1 MSLRTA
7 VISRRNEK
15 RRLCNFFFLGGGG
28 GIRCIMGNVEV
39 ANSAKVGVS
48 GRVGY
53 ESDFFSSV
61 IKLIVTQKVSHL
73 VSY

>member
-1 MSLRTA
+1 
-7 VISRRNEK
+7 
-15 RRLCNFFFLGGGG
+15 
-28 GIRCIMGNVEV
+28 MGNVEV

-53 ESDFFSSV
+53 DSDFFFSV

>member
-1 MSLRTA
+1 MKKEGYA
-7 VISRRNEK
+7 I
-15 RRLCNFFFLGGGG
+15 FFWGGGG
-28 GIRCIMGNVEV
+28 GKRCIMGNVEV

>member
-1 MSLRTA
+1 MQ
-7 VISRRNEK
+7 
-15 RRLCNFFFLGGGG
+15 FFFLGGGVG
-28 GIRCIMGNVEV
+28 VWGKIRCIMGNVEV

>member
-1 MSLRTA
+1 MIKEGYA
-7 VISRRNEK
+7 I
-15 RRLCNFFFLGGGG
+15 FFLGGGG
-28 GIRCIMGNVEV
+28 GGKIRGIMGNVEV
-39 ANSAKVGVS
+39 GNSAKVGVS

-53 ESDFFSSV
+53 DSDFFFSV

>member
-1 MSLRTA
+1 MKKGYA
-7 VISRRNEK
+7 I
-15 RRLCNFFFLGGGG
+15 FFFGGGG
-28 GIRCIMGNVEV
+28 GGCGGKIRCIMGNMEV

-53 ESDFFSSV
+53 ESVFFFSV

>member
-1 MSLRTA
+1 MKKEGYA
-7 VISRRNEK
+7 I
-15 RRLCNFFFLGGGG
+15 FFGGRGGG